1 MFVGHI
7 VLSLII
13 ALFSFG
19 FLYNMSYSIVTKI
32 QLYGFYGEQIEVN
45 DNILSVIDGV
55 SFIGAI
61 IVFLGIVLF
70 LIGQRFA
77 YILEINT
84 AIQKLE
90 GGDLSYRID
99 VTGEDEIS
107 DLANSLNH
115 LAQTLESYMQ
125 KEEELKKERIE
136 LIQSLSHDI
145 RTPLTAIIS
154 YSDFIQHKRYDST
167 EKLEDYIGIIQ
178 SKAFQIKELIELL
191 FDTDRSTGVLVT
203 EEVFDGHLLVEQLIQ
218 EYEDILEDEGFKV
231 EVMLES
237 LGEFKTRLHPQDM
250 VRIFDNL
257 SSNIIKY
264 AESTKS
270 IELVVRRKNDIL
282 ELIEKNTIRI
292 DPNKTIESH
301 GIGLRNIKQLA
312 KKYRGT
318 VSIVEEEGIYEI
330 AIALHL

>member
-1 MFVGHI
+1 MFIGHLI
-7 VLSLII
+7 LSLII
-13 ALFSFG
+13 AFFSFG
-19 FLYNMSYSIVTKI
+19 FLHTMSYSLVIKI
-32 QLYGFYGEQIEVN
+32 EMYGFYGEHIGIN

-55 SFIGAI
+55 SLIGAI
-61 IVFLGIVLF
+61 IVFLGIFLF

-107 DLANSLNH
+107 DLADSLNH
-115 LAQTLESYMQ
+115 LAYTLEVYMK

-154 YSDFIQHKRYDST
+154 YSDFIQNKRYDSI

-178 SKAFQIKELIELL
+178 SKAFQIKELTELL
-191 FDTDRSTGVLVT
+191 FDTDKSTSVLTT
-203 EEVFDGHLLVEQLIQ
+203 EEVFDGYLLVEQLLQ

-231 EVMLES
+231 EVSLNL

-264 AESTKS
+264 AEPTQPVALVVTRNNDVL
-270 IELVVRRKNDIL
+270 ELVER
-282 ELIEKNTIRI
+282 NTMRMEA
-292 DPNKTIESH
+292 NSTVESH
-301 GIGLRNIKQLA
+301 GIGIKSIEQLA
-312 KKYRGT
+312 KKYEGT
-318 VSIVEEEGIYEI
+318 VNILEEEGIYEI
-330 AIALHL
+330 TIALHL